1 MSKLKPNFY
10 RLTGLSKTSTY
21 IETRTLYGLNLKKV
35 IGEYKNIYSIGIEKK
50 LIELTKKNFDVN
62 DNVEIVEGDDSIK
75 FSEKCVEIKNE
86 ATFYLDAFCSVDNIS
101 FKEEATT
108 LISEL
113 ETVFN
118 RKNMKDIVLI
128 NNSKFLQ
135 NTTDRKGFF
144 QDHKQF
150 NSIRKVIPEEWKILQ
165 NDNNS
170 LSYGKKDQL
179 IVCNISLFR
188 IIMIKIYQ
196 FCYLIYSKFKNYIKS
211 KLTDSRRIAR
221 HYFYYF
227 IKLLLPDRVYQKMK
241 SFLRY
246 KTS

>member
-86 ATFYLDAFCSVDNIS
+86 TTFYLDAFCSVDNIS
-101 FKEEATT
+101 FNEEATT

-165 NDNNS
+165 NVNNS

-221 HYFYYF
+221 HYFFYF

-241 SFLRY
+241 SFLRH